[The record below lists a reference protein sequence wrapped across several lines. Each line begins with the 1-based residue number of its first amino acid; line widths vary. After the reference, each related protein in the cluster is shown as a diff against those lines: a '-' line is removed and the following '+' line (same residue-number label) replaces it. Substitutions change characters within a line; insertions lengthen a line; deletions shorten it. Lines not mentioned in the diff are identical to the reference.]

1 MERRYKGK
9 WVVVNAP
16 PHEGEVDYRKDY
28 PWGAWVEVNAI
39 EELAQSLLPLEDRVP
54 TRAQEWAFG
63 RNYDSF
69 GRLSGVRRDNQYRE
83 PNGIPKDISEQVWV
97 DWGEDENG
105 LADWHT
111 PTHWALERKQA
122 YVAWARAVVE
132 GLPYKPAGL
141 LAQFEA
147 ATAAAE
153 PADEPPGVR
162 SHAAGFRVGAGF
174 KNANSVV
181 AVLPTTTPPAR
192 SITPTSAASTRA
204 GTSEC
209 RAEP

>member
-1 MERRYKGK
+1 MGCDIHLYMERKHKGK

-28 PWGAWVEVNAI
+28 PWGAWVEVNEI

-111 PTHWALERKQA
+111 PTHWTLEDLD
-122 YVAWARAVVE
+122 VAHSEAGDEDGYGRARISELLQEMWRVAREYNLEPGDVRVV
-132 GLPYKPAGL
+132 LWY
-141 LAQFEA
+141 
-147 ATAAAE
+147 
-153 PADEPPGVR
+153 D
-162 SHAAGFRVGAGF
+162 
-174 KNANSVV
+174 N
-181 AVLPTTTPPAR
+181 
-192 SITPTSAASTRA
+192 
-204 GTSEC
+204 
-209 RAEP
+209 